1 MMQWVGW
8 KSAGRGVAGTM
19 TVLLM
24 AHITVLPT
32 VQAHEFAASPF
43 ATQQRQAR
51 FSYLGILTYRCDRG
65 QRQVVCSGQAFLVS
79 RCLILTSDHLARDAV
94 DRRSSSDGLTKS
106 FQIQGMAYDVVPV
119 EAGLS
124 ADGALIAE
132 NANQDWGLM
141 RITAKDC
148 PGSRYGWLKP
158 PTIDPARMVIGDGI
172 TVYSVD
178 DNDFSRITASHGTFQ
193 GQAPG
198 DVLLMTSASMRPGQ
212 SGGIVVATA
221 PNGSAQVIGMV
232 QGANYQ
238 GGRFYRTGVK
248 TFSAA
253 SANFFTNI
261 FNVLSK
267 LSVANLIMRDQP

>member
-1 MMQWVGW
+1 MQWVGW
-8 KSAGRGVAGTM
+8 KSTGGGVAGTM
-19 TVLLM
+19 AMLLM
-24 AHITVLPT
+24 AHVAVLPIA
-32 VQAHEFAASPF
+32 QAHQFAASPF
-43 ATQQRQAR
+43 VTQQRQGR
-51 FSYLGILTYRCDRG
+51 FAYLGVLTYRCDRG
-65 QRQVVCSGQAFLVS
+65 QRQIVCSGQAFLVS

-124 ADGALIAE
+124 ADGAPIAE
-132 NANQDWGLM
+132 NVDEDWGLM

-148 PGSRYGWLKP
+148 PGSRYGWLRP
-158 PTIDPARMVIGDGI
+158 PTIDPARLAIGTDI

-198 DVLLMTSASMRPGQ
+198 DMLLMTSASMRPGQ
-212 SGGIVVATA
+212 SGGIVVTA
-221 PNGSAQVIGMV
+221 APDGSAQVIGMV

-238 GGRFYRTGVK
+238 RTRFYRTGVK
-248 TFSAA
+248 NFSPA

-261 FNVLSK
+261 FDVLSK
-267 LSVANLIMRDQP
+267 FPVANLIRRNQA